1 MSLYVLF
8 NILAATY
15 LTVVAFMTLKRLGY
29 TMIDFF
35 KLAIGMITAFFI
47 GSRML
52 YGLLYFEKIAQNP
65 YKLIAFELK
74 NFALFGGLV
83 LSGCVLWVFIKWN
96 KNPRNLFQITDP
108 MMPHFGI
115 AVILSKLGC
124 FFNGCCY
131 GIPTQMPWGVVFE
144 RADQSV
150 INRMFGNTL
159 ISSLLNNEAVV
170 HRHPTQ
176 LYEVFFTLLAIGI
189 TVIILRRHKRLG
201 IATAAFILIFT
212 VGRWISFAL
221 RDFPNASDLSNFIRG
236 PLIYG
241 SVIFLV
247 LIGLYLSRNKVD

>member
-1 MSLYVLF
+1 MSMYVGF
-8 NILAATY
+8 NLIAGSY
-15 LTVVAFMTLKRLGY
+15 LTIVAYFKLRNLGY
-29 TMIDFF
+29 SLWAFL
-35 KLAIGMITAFFI
+35 KLALGMVFAFFV
-47 GSRML
+47 GARML

-83 LSGCVLWVFIKWN
+83 LSSCVLGVFIKWN
-96 KNPRNLFQITDP
+96 KNRLNLFQITDP

-201 IATAAFILIFT
+201 YATAAFILTFT

>member
-1 MSLYVLF
+1 MSMYVGF
-8 NILAATY
+8 NLIAGSY
-15 LTVVAFMTLKRLGY
+15 LTVVAYFKLRNLGY
-29 TMIDFF
+29 SLWAFF
-35 KLAIGMITAFFI
+35 KLAVGMVIAFFV
-47 GSRML
+47 GARML

-83 LSGCVLWVFIKWN
+83 LSGFVLWIFIKWN
-96 KNPRNLFQITDP
+96 KNPLYLFQITDP

-115 AVILSKLGC
+115 AVILSKFGC

-150 INRMFGNTL
+150 INQMFGNSL
-159 ISSLLNNEAVV
+159 ISSLLDNGAVI

-176 LYEVFFTLLAIGI
+176 LYEVMFTLLAIGI
-189 TVIILRRHKRLG
+189 SVISLRRHKRLG
-201 IATAAFILIFT
+201 FATAAFILTFT
-212 VGRWISFAL
+212 IGRLISFAF
-221 RDFPNASDLSNFIRG
+221 RDFPSASDLSNFIRG

-241 SVIFLV
+241 SVILLV
-247 LIGLYLSRNKVD
+247 LTWLFLTRNKVD